1 MKNIP
6 IPSKNSYMKG
16 LLEKAE
22 AFIRR
27 LRWKAHFY
35 EKGNSVDKDEN
46 NNERNNFGFKSN
58 HSPPQNKHLKPFE
71 NDLYDMIR
79 SIEFKPVKSQ
89 FLKKLKDDVSE
100 IKNSQ
105 NLYVFADKTTNI
117 YKMEK
122 EDYGKLLK
130 DNISK
135 SYKKSSCDVKKDIDK
150 EASKIAK
157 QLKLDEKMEKY
168 ANRNAY
174 ITLKDHKKIHKQP
187 QIRPN

>member
-27 LRWKAHFY
+27 LRWKAYFY
-35 EKGNSVDKDEN
+35 EKGNSVDNDEN

-58 HSPPQNKHLKPFE
+58 HSPPQNKHLKPPE

-150 EASKIAK
+150 EASEIAK
-157 QLKLDEKMEKY
+157 QLKLDEKM
-168 ANRNAY
+168 
-174 ITLKDHKKIHKQP
+174 Q
-187 QIRPN
+187 

>member
-1 MKNIP
+1 MDLKNFGYSMKNIP
-6 IPSKNSYMKG
+6 IPSKNSYLKS

-27 LRWKAHFY
+27 LRWKAYFY
-35 EKGNSVDKDEN
+35 DKRNSVENDEN
-46 NNERNNFGFKSN
+46 DNRNSKFGFKSN

-71 NDLYDMIR
+71 DDLYDVIR

-105 NLYVFADKTTNI
+105 NMYVFADKTTNI
-117 YKMEK
+117 YTMQK

-135 SYKKSSCDVKKDIDK
+135 AYKKSSGDVKKDIDK
-150 EASKIAK
+150 EASGIAK
-157 QLKLDEKMEKY
+157 QLKLEERMEKY

-174 ITLKDHKKIHKQP
+174 ITLKDH
-187 QIRPN
+187 